1 MKQMILI
8 VVMVMMIVAL
18 LGYAIYLDPRNAGI
32 VGAVIGI
39 MIFVIFRNLKNKHT
53 NPR

>member
-32 VGAVIGI
+32 VGAAMMGKACFDDKIQG
-39 MIFVIFRNLKNKHT
+39 
-53 NPR
+53 